1 MNISYSTVNQT
12 RVQRFGKGASI
23 LRSNSPIADDQIRAV
38 APSIFATDKHA
49 SRSERY
55 QYIPTSE
62 VLTGLRREGYQ
73 PFAVYQGGS
82 GDDVKRNFT
91 KHMLRLRHESVAA
104 PGVGQTFQEIV
115 LINAHDGTSSYQLMA
130 GIFRLVCSNG
140 MVVGNGTIEQVRI
153 KHTGDVI
160 PSVIEGCNH
169 ILHRLPEASE
179 SVAEMNSLQL
189 SAPEQAAFASAALQL
204 RYDSPAETPITSDK
218 LLTLKRRDDAQPT
231 LWNTLNTVQENIIRG
246 GISYIQRNE
255 RGHRVARRQTR
266 EVRGIDQNTAI
277 NRALWTLAEEMK
289 RIKAA

>member
-1 MNISYSTVNQT
+1 
-12 RVQRFGKGASI
+12 
-23 LRSNSPIADDQIRAV
+23 
-38 APSIFATDKHA
+38 
-49 SRSERY
+49 
-55 QYIPTSE
+55 
-62 VLTGLRREGYQ
+62 
-73 PFAVYQGGS
+73 
-82 GDDVKRNFT
+82 
-91 KHMLRLRHESVAA
+91 
-104 PGVGQTFQEIV
+104 
-115 LINAHDGTSSYQLMA
+115 
-130 GIFRLVCSNG
+130 
-140 MVVGNGTIEQVRI
+140 MVVGNGTIEQVRV

-169 ILHRLPEASE
+169 ILQRLPEASE

-204 RYDSPAETPITSDK
+204 RYDSPEESPITSDK
-218 LLTLKRRDDAQPT
+218 LLTLKRRDDAAPT

-255 RGHRVARRQTR
+255 QGHRVARRQTR